1 MEDTQTTST
10 EPVVTE
16 EPSLD
21 EVISEYN
28 VQPVAQPEPT
38 PQVQPQTTTVNPVTV
53 DPLDSDQFNSFAN
66 QISQGQS
73 VLNSQLEEVRTEL
86 TNLRQDREQL
96 QVETEINEAVTSIN
110 EGLELNPKLVRVHLE
125 YTAQE
130 KPGFK
135 NIWENRHNNPQAF
148 KKALDAV
155 GREMREIYNV
165 KQDPELTSNQVAV
178 QKSQQ
183 SLATKTKEGSGN
195 DIEDRLAGAKTQA
208 EFDRI
213 WNESKGGL

>member
-10 EPVVTE
+10 EPVVN

-21 EVISEYN
+21 DIISEYN
-28 VQPVAQPEPT
+28 VQPVAKEPE
-38 PQVQPQTTTVNPVTV
+38 PQVQPQPAVTTTTV
-53 DPLDSDQFNSFAN
+53 DPLDQDSFNSFAN

-73 VLNSQLEEVRTEL
+73 VLNTQLKEVKTEL
-86 TNLRQDREQL
+86 TELRQERAQL
-96 QVETEINEAVTSIN
+96 QVETDINEAVTQIN

-135 NIWENRHNNPQAF
+135 NIWENRHNNPQAY
-148 KKALDAV
+148 KKALNAV

-165 KQDPELTSNQVAV
+165 KQDPQLTSDQVAI

-183 SLATKTKEGSGN
+183 SLATKTQDGSGN
-195 DIEDRLAGAKTQA
+195 DLEDRLSNAKSQS

-213 WNESKGGL
+213 WAQAKGGM